1 MIKFLLGL
9 CTQTQENYTYM
20 GYQQSLNVY
29 PFCILICFLWTR
41 LMALIM

>member
-9 CTQTQENYTYM
+9 CTQTQPKYTYM

-29 PFCILICFLWTR
+29 PFCKGSF
-41 LMALIM
+41 